1 MGIRTRVVRRFRVLR
16 REEPRH
22 CTAIEWSSISQSKP
36 STAVTQENP
45 GLTFL
50 QVPWNGIHN
59 VGGTVL
65 ILSDCSLDD
74 IKRSR

>member
-36 STAVTQENP
+36 STAVTKKTQVSPSSRFP
-45 GLTFL
+45 GTGYTTWEALFL
-50 QVPWNGIHN
+50 SSVTVPWM
-59 VGGTVL
+59 T
-65 ILSDCSLDD
+65 
-74 IKRSR
+74 